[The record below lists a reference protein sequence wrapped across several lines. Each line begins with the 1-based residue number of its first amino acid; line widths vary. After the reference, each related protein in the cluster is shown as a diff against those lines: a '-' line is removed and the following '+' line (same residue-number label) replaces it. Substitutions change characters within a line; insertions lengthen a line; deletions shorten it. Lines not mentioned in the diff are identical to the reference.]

1 MYPKFSK
8 RDADRHIFLLNVEKM
23 KLEIWNLIFKQIGV
37 NLHIFDYASRLG
49 IQMNENIFKIDN
61 IVIVNV
67 INTLF
72 KEVETLI
79 KKVKFSSSLKAET
92 RDKIT
97 DILFEA
103 KQKAKELQEDIEAEN
118 KLLDKIIQTENK
130 QVGTEKN
137 RKKMKQ
143 KILKKANSKQS
154 FLSSKPK
161 IALIVGIFL
170 GWAGA
175 DRFYKGDIWLGIF
188 KLISFGGLG
197 LWWILDLFIVPKQ
210 VNQEY
215 QSSKMTLFE
224 KIMVVFVVSAILAC
238 FSITNNEQQHDENQ
252 SIKRTS
258 TLKEI

>member
-1 MYPKFSK
+1 
-8 RDADRHIFLLNVEKM
+8 
-23 KLEIWNLIFKQIGV
+23 
-37 NLHIFDYASRLG
+37 
-49 IQMNENIFKIDN
+49 
-61 IVIVNV
+61 
-67 INTLF
+67 
-72 KEVETLI
+72 
-79 KKVKFSSSLKAET
+79 
-92 RDKIT
+92 
-97 DILFEA
+97 
-103 KQKAKELQEDIEAEN
+103 
-118 KLLDKIIQTENK
+118 
-130 QVGTEKN
+130 
-137 RKKMKQ
+137 MKQ

>member
-137 RKKMKQ
+137 RKK
-143 KILKKANSKQS
+143 
-154 FLSSKPK
+154 
-161 IALIVGIFL
+161 
-170 GWAGA
+170 
-175 DRFYKGDIWLGIF
+175 
-188 KLISFGGLG
+188 
-197 LWWILDLFIVPKQ
+197 
-210 VNQEY
+210 
-215 QSSKMTLFE
+215 
-224 KIMVVFVVSAILAC
+224 
-238 FSITNNEQQHDENQ
+238 
-252 SIKRTS
+252 
-258 TLKEI
+258 